1 MIKKTYFALWGSILV
16 SLGFAGFLLGAFL
29 GILQIFLITQSE
41 FRLFIEHLIWYSAM
55 PVVIGAALVLI
66 DVFVLVAHKR
76 TIKFVLNESLIN
88 NRITVALTAYNDEL
102 SIGDSVRDFLSSEF
116 VARVIVVSNNSS
128 DNTIEIAQKAG
139 VIVHNETKQGYGPC
153 VKRALA
159 ESAKYE
165 DTELVVLC
173 EGDMTFRSHDIPK
186 FLAYINHAEVVNG
199 TRIVEQL
206 QDSNTQVTNF
216 IHYGNFAVAKLLE
229 MKMLGDVTLS
239 DVGTTYKMIRRKTL
253 LDILPKLNDNIN
265 LEFNAHFIETCVE
278 YGHSLVEIP
287 ITFYPRI
294 GISKGASSSVW
305 AALKIGT
312 RMIWGILFGWSRAGH
327 E

>member
-1 MIKKTYFALWGSILV
+1 MVIKKTYFALWGSVLIC
-16 SLGFAGFLLGAFL
+16 LGFTGFLLGAFL
-29 GILQIFLITQSE
+29 GTLQVFLITAPS
-41 FRLFIEHLIWYSAM
+41 FKTFIANLVWYSAT
-55 PVVIGAALVLI
+55 PIVIGSALLLI

-76 TIKFVLNESLIN
+76 TVKFVLNEPLVN

-102 SIGDSVRDFLSSEF
+102 SIGDSVKDFLSSEF

-128 DNTIEIAQKAG
+128 DNTIAVAQQAG
-139 VIVHNETKQGYGPC
+139 AVVYNESKQGYGPC
-153 VKRALA
+153 VKRALTEA
-159 ESAKYE
+159 AKHD

-173 EGDMTFRSHDIPK
+173 EGDMTFRAHDIPK
-186 FLAYINHAEVVNG
+186 FLAYIHHAEIVNG

-239 DVGTTYKMIRRKTL
+239 DVGTTYKMIRRKPL

-265 LEFNAHFIETCVE
+265 LEFNAYFIEKCVE
-278 YGHSLVEIP
+278 YGHPVVEIP
-287 ITFYPRI
+287 ITFYPRV
-294 GISKGASSSVW
+294 GISKGASASFW
-305 AALKIGT
+305 AAFKIGV
-312 RMIWGILFGWSRAGH
+312 RMISGILFGWSKA
-327 E
+327 